1 MCLIVIFKVVSLVF
15 SKGGGV
21 SYLEVNDHNNYMY
34 ELEDITLTTESTVL
48 TSPLSPAFVSTCMY
62 KLLEGTTL
70 TMEYIVLRST
80 HKHIPSD
87 VLSLCQ

>member
-1 MCLIVIFKVVSLVF
+1 
-15 SKGGGV
+15 
-21 SYLEVNDHNNYMY
+21 MY
-34 ELEDITLTTESTVL
+34 ELEDITLTTESIVL

-62 KLLEGTTL
+62 KLLGFFSVFEVSVFGKFGLEGTTL
-70 TMEYIVLRST
+70 TMEYIVLRNT

>member
-1 MCLIVIFKVVSLVF
+1 
-15 SKGGGV
+15 
-21 SYLEVNDHNNYMY
+21 MY
-34 ELEDITLTTESTVL
+34 ELEDITLTTASTVL

-62 KLLEGTTL
+62 KLLGFFSVFEVSVFRKFGLEGTTL

-80 HKHIPSD
+80 HKYIPSD